1 MLNDLAEATKASDG
15 KKVMQRRRAADGNGG
30 GEVADA
36 RSADEMLEDL
46 MEDLNASSGST
57 AAVRS
62 VRVVG
67 NRDQAQPEGGTQEV
81 VGAGAVEAQP
91 HGRHE
96 GAQGVMEGCRLT
108 SRPCLDKLLKS

>member
-1 MLNDLAEATKASDG
+1 MSL
-15 KKVMQRRRAADGNGG
+15 MQRRRAADGADGG
-30 GEVADA
+30 GDA
-36 RSADEMLEDL
+36 ADERTADQMMADL
-46 MEDLNASSGST
+46 MEDLNNSSSGT
-57 AAVRS
+57 TAVRS

-96 GAQGVMEGCRLT
+96 SPRCDGRLVA
-108 SRPCLDKLLKS
+108 

>member
-1 MLNDLAEATKASDG
+1 MS
-15 KKVMQRRRAADGNGG
+15 VMQRRRAADGNGG
-30 GEVADA
+30 GEEADA
-36 RSADEMLEDL
+36 RTADEMLEDL

-81 VGAGAVEAQP
+81 VCAGAVEAQP

>member
-1 MLNDLAEATKASDG
+1 MSL
-15 KKVMQRRRAADGNGG
+15 MQRRRAADGADGG
-30 GEVADA
+30 GDA
-36 RSADEMLEDL
+36 ADERTADQMMADL
-46 MEDLNASSGST
+46 MEDLNNSSGT
-57 AAVRS
+57 TAVRS

-96 GAQGVMEGCRLT
+96 SPRCDGRLVA
-108 SRPCLDKLLKS
+108 